1 MRQFAF
7 PEGRKI
13 KSGKRCFGDAE
24 KAAGKYQK
32 KFTFL
37 SGD

>member
-1 MRQFAF
+1 MI
-7 PEGRKI
+7 I
-13 KSGKRCFGDAE
+13 KSGKHCFEDAE
-24 KAAGKYQK
+24 KAARKYQK